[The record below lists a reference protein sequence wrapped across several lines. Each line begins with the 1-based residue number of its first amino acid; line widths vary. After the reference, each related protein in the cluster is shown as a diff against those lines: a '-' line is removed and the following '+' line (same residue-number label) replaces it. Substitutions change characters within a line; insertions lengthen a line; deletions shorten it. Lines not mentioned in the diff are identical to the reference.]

1 VIVNDE
7 THWMALVVE
16 LLAVAAAVVFAIWQ
30 SA

>member
-1 VIVNDE
+1 MNDE

-16 LLAVAAAVVFAIWQ
+16 ILAVVAAVVFAVWQ